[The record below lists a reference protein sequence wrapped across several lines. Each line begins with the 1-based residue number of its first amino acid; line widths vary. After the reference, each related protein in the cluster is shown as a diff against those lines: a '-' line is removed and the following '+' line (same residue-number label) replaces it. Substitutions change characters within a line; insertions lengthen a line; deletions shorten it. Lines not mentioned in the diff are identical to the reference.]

1 METKTEQRPA
11 RTDILFE
18 AIYRLYLDNGR
29 ISTEYIYHDT
39 AHLSTLGYRGDFSE
53 EEINALSDYFDDPLE
68 FFDTMLENDPK
79 FEIKLNDEEDV
90 YISFIGKFKE
100 ETYTEGSWEEGYYD
114 CLRLV
119 PVVTGYE
126 FVTEEDVKE
135 FLGDMGIGNE

>member
-1 METKTEQRPA
+1 MKTKTEQRPR

-29 ISTEYIYHDT
+29 INTEYVYHDT
-39 AHLSTLGYRGDFSE
+39 VHLSTLGYQGDFSE
-53 EEINALSDYFDDPLE
+53 EEINALNDCFDDPLE
-68 FFDTMLENDPK
+68 FFDTMLGNDPK
-79 FEIKLNDEEDV
+79 FKIDLKGNEDI
-90 YISFIGKFKE
+90 YISIIGKFKE

-126 FVTEEDVKE
+126 FVAEENVKE
-135 FLGDMGIGNE
+135 FLGNMRDW